1 MKVKE
6 VKILNNE
13 VLKQLRKSN
22 KFSQE
27 EMARTLDISL
37 RTYQLKEKGQNEFLF
52 SEVIKLA
59 EKFNI
64 SLMDFINRVV

>member
-1 MKVKE
+1 MKAKE

-37 RTYQLKEKGQNEFLF
+37 RAYQLKEKGQNEFLF

>member
-1 MKVKE
+1 VKAKE

-37 RTYQLKEKGQNEFLF
+37 RAYQLKEKGQNEFLF

>member
-1 MKVKE
+1 
-6 VKILNNE
+6 LNNE

-37 RTYQLKEKGQNEFLF
+37 RAYQLKEKGQNEFLF

>member
-1 MKVKE
+1 LKAKE

-37 RTYQLKEKGQNEFLF
+37 RAYQLKEKGQNEFLF

>member
-1 MKVKE
+1 MKAKE

-13 VLKQLRKSN
+13 VLKQLRKSS

-37 RTYQLKEKGQNEFLF
+37 RAYQLKEKGQNEFLF

-59 EKFNI
+59 EKLNI

>member
-1 MKVKE
+1 MKAKE

-37 RTYQLKEKGQNEFLF
+37 RAYQLKEKGQNEFLF

-59 EKFNI
+59 EKLNI
-64 SLMDFINRVV
+64 SLIDFINRVV

>member
-1 MKVKE
+1 MKAKE

-13 VLKQLRKSN
+13 ALKQLRKSN

-37 RTYQLKEKGQNEFLF
+37 RAYQLKEKGQNEFLF

>member
-37 RTYQLKEKGQNEFLF
+37 RAYQLKEKGQNEFLF

>member
-1 MKVKE
+1 M
-6 VKILNNE
+6 NNE

-37 RTYQLKEKGQNEFLF
+37 RAYQLKEKGQNEFLF